1 MFADEIVFTNMNDSE
16 VTERDKQYYNH
27 GAEDLANALLILMN
41 MKSSEIQDL
50 FLIEDNETSIQNLLK
65 SEGYETI
72 VEKIKNWDGDIIFTK
87 DTHYNN
93 YLNTREGRHL
103 PIKHCLQNTPGYNFP
118 KDIASPSLLSCSL
131 AISYASANILQN
143 SSK

>member
-50 FLIEDNETSIQNLLK
+50 FLIEANETPIQNLLK

-72 VEKIKNWDGDIIFTK
+72 IEKIKNYRAKSAEIADKISSLMNEYGSCAVKRIAADMVLRQSDNGEI
-87 DTHYNN
+87 HY
-93 YLNTREGRHL
+93 
-103 PIKHCLQNTPGYNFP
+103 
-118 KDIASPSLLSCSL
+118 
-131 AISYASANILQN
+131 ILH
-143 SSK
+143 